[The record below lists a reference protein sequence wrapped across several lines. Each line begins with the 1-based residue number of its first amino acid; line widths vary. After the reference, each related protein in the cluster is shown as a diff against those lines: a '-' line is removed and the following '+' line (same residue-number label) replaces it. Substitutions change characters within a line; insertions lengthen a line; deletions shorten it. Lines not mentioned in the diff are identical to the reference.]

1 MDTKVR
7 ISKISQ
13 VENAIFNAANIAS
26 YKAGQINEGVSL
38 PVEYYVEGFFE
49 QEPVVGKPVVVNRIN
64 RNGIEMS
71 GVFVT
76 SRVTEVNKREFKTL
90 NSVYKIEYI

>member
-1 MDTKVR
+1 MDAKVR

-13 VENAIFNAANIAS
+13 VENALVDTPLMET

-49 QEPVVGKPVVVNRIN
+49 QEPEVGKPVVVSRTC
-64 RNGIEMS
+64 RNGIEVS
-71 GVFVT
+71 GIFTT
-76 SRVTEVNKREFKTL
+76 STVTEVNKKEFKTL